1 MNVKTYEI
9 SFCSRNRDTFFNK
22 PTSKSYPL
30 AKPLTF
36 IDSAD
41 VSIIH
46 RTRSDQRPEEAGAR
60 AGGGNITVHD
70 TGPGT
75 LECARDWLSSSVA
88 PCL

>member
-22 PTSKSYPL
+22 PTSKNYPL

-46 RTRSDQRPEEAGAR
+46 RTSSDQRPEEAGAR
-60 AGGGNITVHD
+60 AGGGNIQCVTRGQAHWNVPE
-70 TGPGT
+70 TG
-75 LECARDWLSSSVA
+75 SA
-88 PCL
+88 PW